1 MTPRRAAIRPMP
13 SGPSTV
19 MPRTSDPS
27 SEVSSRSPRVLSL
40 ISTFS
45 FARLSSM
52 ILNSI
57 GPPGAP
63 LAQG

>member
-1 MTPRRAAIRPMP
+1 MTPRRAAIRLTPP
-13 SGPSTV
+13 GPSTV

-27 SEVSSRSPRVLSL
+27 SDVRSRTPRVFSL

-45 FARLSSM
+45 FARLSST